1 MPSPLARA
9 VDRYTAL
16 HTGDGSFYETAI
28 EALAFV
34 RFEAPMPPE
43 HAVYRA
49 SLCVVVQGTK
59 EAVVGETVLTYGPG
73 DCLVLALDLPLVAH
87 VMEATPER
95 PYLALV
101 VALDPSLLVEVAQ
114 QAGIRASAPAQPAL
128 GAFVG
133 PLPAAASDALLRLV
147 RLLDTPAAIPA
158 LVEPILR
165 ELYFWMLSGPDGPA
179 LARAA
184 LPGTAARRV
193 AGAIRQMKDAF
204 PGPVRVEALAQAA
217 GMSASAFH
225 AHFKAVTALAPLQYY
240 KRLRLLEA
248 RRLLA
253 AGAET
258 ARDVAFRVG
267 YESPSQFSREYART
281 FGAPPARDAALLAA

>member
-1 MPSPLARA
+1 MTSSLARA

-16 HTGDGSFYETAI
+16 HTGDGSFYTTGV
-28 EALAFV
+28 EALHFV
-34 RFEAPMPPE
+34 RYEAPFPPE
-43 HAVYRA
+43 HAIYQA
-49 SLCVVVQGTK
+49 SLCVVVQGSK

-73 DCLVLALDLPLVAH
+73 DCLVLALDIPLVAH
-87 VMEATPER
+87 VAQATPEA
-95 PYLALV
+95 PYLALL
-101 VALDPSLLVEVAQ
+101 VALDPALLFEVAQ
-114 QAGIRASAPAQPAL
+114 QAGVEAGASEGL
-128 GAFVG
+128 GVFVG
-133 PLPAAASDALLRLV
+133 TLPDAAEDALVRLV
-147 RLLDTPAAIPA
+147 RLLDTPDAIPVLA
-158 LVEPILR
+158 EPILR
-165 ELYFWMLSGPDGPA
+165 ELYYWMLRGPDGPA
-179 LARAA
+179 LASVA

-193 AGAIRQMKDAF
+193 AGAIRQMKSAF
-204 PGPVRVEALAQAA
+204 PGPVRIEALAEAA

-258 ARDVAFRVG
+258 ARDVAFQVG

-281 FGAPPARDAALLAA
+281 FGETPARGAAALMA